1 MREHTNH
8 PEPPDDDP
16 DAAGAPGLLLQI
28 SGPSGV
34 GKTTLIERLHATFDF
49 VFSVSATTR
58 DRTAKEK
65 DGVDYLFLDQETFG
79 RWIREGR
86 FLEHAQVFGRDWYG
100 TLREPVEQRLAEGRI
115 VLLDIDVQGAR
126 QVKLHR
132 PDAFGIFILP
142 PSEEVL
148 HRRLVDRKRDAPEV
162 IERRF
167 AEAKSEIE
175 AARASRVYDA
185 MVVNDELEAT
195 VEQLRE
201 LIQRRMDESIGTER
215 R

>member
-1 MREHTNH
+1 MPRMREPQTK
-8 PEPPDDDP
+8 PRARSQDRDEPDP
-16 DAAGAPGLLLQI
+16 PGLLLQI

-34 GKTTLIERLHATFDF
+34 GKTTLIERLHSTFDF

-58 DRTAKEK
+58 ARTEKEV
-65 DGVDYLFLDQETFG
+65 DGVDYLFLEQRTFEQ
-79 RWIREGR
+79 WIREDR

-100 TLREPVEQRLAEGRI
+100 TLREPVERSLSEGRI

-126 QVKLHR
+126 QVKAHL
-132 PDAFGIFILP
+132 PEAFGIFILP

-148 HRRLVDRKRDAPEV
+148 HDRLVGRKRDAPEV

-175 AARASRVYDA
+175 SARSSDVYDA
-185 MVVNDELEAT
+185 MVVNDDLERAVAEL
-195 VEQLRE
+195 RS
-201 LIQRRMDESIGTER
+201 LIER
-215 R
+215 RLERTRR